1 MSIEKAREIINDA
14 GMAFVATQD
23 GNQPRVRPMMS
34 ILTDDNKIL
43 TSTFKQARKI
53 TQIKNNPKAELCFVD
68 KKLNHCRI
76 EGTISISEDK
86 SKRKFLFGKQPIL
99 RQFFQSS
106 DDPNFVLLEITPSR
120 IEMMA
125 IGERSY
131 TALNL

>member
-1 MSIEKAREIINDA
+1 MSIESVREIINDA

-43 TSTFKQARKI
+43 TSTFQQARKLK
-53 TQIKNNPKAELCFVD
+53 QIKNNPKIELCFVD

-76 EGTISISEDK
+76 EGLISISEDK
-86 SKRKFLFGKQPIL
+86 SKKEYLFNKQPIL

-106 DDPNFVLLEITPSR
+106 DDPNFVLLEIKPSR
-120 IEMMA
+120 IEMMM
-125 IGERSY
+125 IGERGY
-131 TALNL
+131 TPVNL